1 MKSDV
6 VTPARPMCITCRR
19 PHSTCICHWVRPQS
33 TAVEVI
39 ILQHPLEENHAKGS
53 GRLLH
58 LSLSGSTLL
67 VGELLDASALAM
79 IGNADRHALL
89 LYPQADVADA
99 DTNQLPLDQLAAQ
112 GGAHLRLIVLD
123 ATWRKSR
130 KMLHL
135 NPVLQALPRLSLH
148 HPPTSRYTIR
158 KAQQT
163 HQRSTLEATCEA
175 LRQLGESAAA
185 LAVILAAFD
194 GFVAQQKAWGPPR

>member
-1 MKSDV
+1 M
-6 VTPARPMCITCRR
+6 
-19 PHSTCICHWVRPQS
+19 
-33 TAVEVI
+33 EVI

-67 VGELLDASALAM
+67 VAETLNASALAI
-79 IGNADRHALL
+79 IGNPARQALL
-89 LYPQADVADA
+89 LYPQTNATNATDALVATDA
-99 DTNQLPLDQLAAQ
+99 ANASTKQRAVDALPARDRTQ
-112 GGAHLRLIVLD
+112 LRLIVLD

-135 NPVLQALPRLSLH
+135 NPVLQALPKLWLRD
-148 HPPTSRYTIR
+148 PPPSRYTIR

-175 LRQLGESAAA
+175 LHQLGEAPAAIAA
-185 LAVILAAFD
+185 LLAAFD
-194 GFVAQQKAWGPPR
+194 GFVAQQKLFLPSI